1 MNMLFLKSKY
11 TFNNYKSINEEKNF
25 DRMGRTIKLKIRSR
39 EIFILTISL
48 ILVFNCRHFF
58 KKAIDD
64 NKLVEDRFEK
74 RKLKQISFDYMIYSI
89 SEKDHLN
96 DIKKLSLF

>member
-1 MNMLFLKSKY
+1 MNLLFLKSKY
-11 TFNNYKSINEEKNF
+11 TFNNYKSINAEKNF
-25 DRMGRTIKLKIRSR
+25 DRIGQTIKLKMRFR
-39 EIFILTISL
+39 EIFIMTMSL

-58 KKAIDD
+58 KKIIDD
-64 NKLVEDRFEK
+64 NKLVEERFEK
-74 RKLKQISFDYMIYSI
+74 RKLKQMSYDYMIYSI